1 MDPARIRTLVPLAL
15 AIAFFATGVVWS
27 FASPVGSSPDDD
39 YHMASI
45 WCPPPMEA
53 SGCRTGLD
61 ENGVL
66 GVFVDPMIMDGAC
79 YAFQAEDSARC
90 QTDIATEGEVLTTR
104 VDQGG
109 YPPWY
114 YRFMNLAAGEDVA
127 RSILAMRLF
136 NVAAA
141 VGLLA
146 TLVAMAPAAAGRAMV
161 FALVGSLVPL
171 GMFLVASVNPSSWAI
186 TGVTALALALY
197 TLLQARTRRT
207 VGLSSIMVLIAAA
220 MAAGSRGDAAIY
232 VVLVVLAVSV
242 AQGFG
247 SYRRWSRIPA
257 PAAAVVM
264 GVASFLASGHAGAV
278 DGTRATEAGVA
289 GAVLLSN
296 ILDLPDFLQRLFS
309 NLGWLDTIMPPLV
322 RVNAGVVA
330 AGLLVIGLGVVDRR
344 KLAALALVVG
354 AIIGLPLAVAQ
365 RNLVLFSAGD
375 YPQPRYVLPL
385 LPVVLFLALVPARGG
400 SVRISMTQR
409 AFFYGLIVIAHSV
422 GLLTNLRRY
431 VVGVGNDAGLLDV
444 QWWWN
449 SPIGPYATWAIG
461 SAAFAIAAL
470 VLFAGVRSGTRA
482 ATAIAT

>member
-1 MDPARIRTLVPLAL
+1 MNQERGRPFVAL
-15 AIAFFATGVVWS
+15 AVAVAFLVTGIVWS
-27 FASPVGSSPDDD
+27 VSSPVGSSPDDD

-45 WCPPPMEA
+45 WCPPPFET
-53 SGCRTGLD
+53 SGCRTGKD
-61 ENGVL
+61 EDGAL
-66 GVFVDPMIMDGAC
+66 GVFVDPMIRDGGC
-79 YAFQAEDSARC
+79 FAFHSEKSALC
-90 QTDIATEGEVLTTR
+90 QTELSTEADVLTTR
-104 VDQGG
+104 VDRGV
-109 YPPWY
+109 YPPSY
-114 YRFMNLAAGEDVA
+114 YRFMSNFAGEDVT
-127 RSILAMRLF
+127 RSVLLMRIL

-141 VGLLA
+141 ISLIGLVVALA
-146 TLVAMAPAAAGRAMV
+146 PTPAAGAMLL
-161 FALVGSLVPL
+161 ALVGSLVPL
-171 GMFLVASVNPSSWAI
+171 GMFLIASVNPSSWAI
-186 TGVTALALALY
+186 SGIAALALAHY
-197 TLLQARTRRT
+197 TLLQATTPRS
-207 VGLSSIMVLIAAA
+207 VGLSSVVMVVAAA
-220 MAAGSRGDAAIY
+220 MAAGARGDSALF
-232 VVLVVLAVSV
+232 VLLVVLAVSV
-242 AQGFG
+242 VQGFQ
-247 SYRRWSRIPA
+247 SYRRWVRLPA
-257 PAAAVVM
+257 PFAAVVM
-264 GVASFLASGHAGAV
+264 GVASFVSSGHADAV
-278 DGTRATEAGVA
+278 DSSRSSDVGS
-289 GAVLLSN
+289 GAAALLSN
-296 ILDLPDFLQRLFS
+296 VLDLPDFLQRLFS

-422 GLLTNLRRY
+422 GLLTNLRRH